1 MVAWLSLLLLFS
13 FPVVSFSLVS
23 LLLLLL
29 LLLLVSEMSKS
40 MILRRSPH
48 SFSIKFGEYSVVA
61 VWFESI
67 ERSDV
72 EDCAADLAERPL

>member
-13 FPVVSFSLVS
+13 FPAVSFSLVS
-23 LLLLLL
+23 LL